1 MKKIFKVIKDKYPK
15 IESVIAWNQ
24 PMLKL
29 GDDYIFGI
37 SASTNHMTMAF
48 WSNDVLD
55 AFREKLSH
63 LDAKKKTIGIP
74 NDWVVEEK
82 LILAMAKARIA
93 ETK

>member
-1 MKKIFKVIKDKYPK
+1 M
-15 IESVIAWNQ
+15 IAWNQ

-37 SASTNHMTMAF
+37 SASTNHLSMAF
-48 WSNDVLD
+48 WSDDVLD
-55 AFREKLSH
+55 AFREKLAH
-63 LDAKKKTIGIP
+63 LRVTKKTIAIP